1 MIKPALFGPF
11 PETLC
16 VATVMRISLA
26 DSVFG
31 RFNEIIR
38 GADDALL
45 QLVAMSI
52 HNKQQRT

>member
-16 VATVMRISLA
+16 VATVMRIALA

-38 GADDALL
+38 GADDALS
-45 QLVAMSI
+45 QLD
-52 HNKQQRT
+52 